1 MQKQIPHLNITQKLL
16 IYLVLTTIIPL
27 LAIGILSYNLSKT
40 IIINEASQF
49 TTELMTEKK
58 IMMELIMK
66 EIESL
71 IANVSGNDDIK
82 NSISIRSTNAYDRLS
97 THAKI
102 GYILSGYI
110 NLKGL
115 TAIDIFSVK
124 GDHYHVGETLNIH
137 DIRQDLVDRL
147 LREAMQSKKTV
158 FWAGVEESVNR
169 SSLNRRVITAVKIF
183 KSMDMTS
190 LQEKAI
196 GLLVV
201 SYNVDVFYDYF
212 NQESHNDQFYSVID
226 GYGRI
231 VFHPDK
237 NRIGQQMETSIL
249 GMLRGEKGQLMI
261 RENGRDMLAIYD
273 RTDRNGWRLIRFIP
287 IKKLKKPI
295 ETIGKNMVWI
305 LMACVIMFTIFYH
318 LLTKWVVTPIK
329 GITKSF
335 KQLREGAIDLSMR
348 LKETSSDEI
357 GQLVR
362 WFNTFLESMTEKK
375 KVEDALLEAKEKA
388 ESANAAKSEFLAT
401 MSHELRTP
409 LNHIIGF
416 TQLIIDRNAGDI
428 TPTQEEYLGD
438 VLSSSRHLL
447 SLINDILDLS
457 KVEAGKME
465 AVMAEVLVPELLA
478 IGMNMIR
485 EKALAHRI
493 KLSIDTEGAPKI
505 IRADERKLK
514 QILYNLLSNA
524 VKFTPDGGTVSLTAR
539 RCGSKV
545 PSEMGCIGEK
555 DLSATVGDYMIIS
568 VADSGIGLKRSDLER
583 IFQPFVQADSTASR
597 KYQGTG
603 LGLSLTRRLVELH
616 HGTIWAESE
625 GEGKGSTFHVI
636 LPLSDVPV

>member
-1 MQKQIPHLNITQKLL
+1 MPKRIPHLNITQKLL

-71 IANVSGNDDIK
+71 IANVSGNDDVK
-82 NSISIRSTNAYDRLS
+82 NSISIRSTNAFDRLS

-115 TAIDIFSVK
+115 TAIDIFSLK
-124 GDHYHVGETLNIH
+124 GDHYHVGETLNVQ

-147 LREAMQSKKTV
+147 LQEALQSKKTV

-169 SSLNRRVITAVKIF
+169 SSLHSRVITAVKVF

-190 LQEKAI
+190 MQEKAI

-201 SYNVDVFYDYF
+201 SYDVDVFYDYF
-212 NQESHNDQFYSVID
+212 NQKSHNDQFYSVVD

-231 VFHPDK
+231 VFHPDRS
-237 NRIGQQMETSIL
+237 RIGRQMDAGIL
-249 GMLRGEKGQLMI
+249 GTLQGEKGRLMVQ
-261 RENGRDMLAIYD
+261 ENGRDMLAIYD
-273 RTDRNGWRLIRFIP
+273 RTDRNGWLLIRFIP
-287 IKKLKKPI
+287 ITELEKPI
-295 ETIGKNMVWI
+295 ETIGQNMVWI
-305 LMACVIMFTIFYH
+305 LMACVVLFAIFYH
-318 LLTKWVVTPIK
+318 LLTKWVVKPIK
-329 GITKSF
+329 GITRSF
-335 KQLREGAIDLSMR
+335 KQIGEGAIDLSMR
-348 LKETSSDEI
+348 LKETSSDEV

-362 WFNTFLESMTEKK
+362 WFNTFLESMAEKK
-375 KVEDALLEAKEKA
+375 KVEGDLLEAKEKA
-388 ESANAAKSEFLAT
+388 ELANAAKSEFLAT

-416 TQLIIDRNAGDI
+416 TQLILDRSAGDL

-465 AVMAEVLVPELLA
+465 AMMAEVSVPELLA
-478 IGMNMIR
+478 TGMNMIR
-485 EKALAHRI
+485 EKALVHRI
-493 KLSIDTEGAPKI
+493 KLNINMEGAPES

-524 VKFTPDGGTVSLTAR
+524 VKFTPDGGAVSLTAR
-539 RCGSKV
+539 RCG
-545 PSEMGCIGEK
+545 PEALSETGCIGGKE
-555 DLSATVGDYMIIS
+555 LSVTSGDYMKIS
-568 VADSGIGLKRSDLER
+568 VTDSGIGLKRSDLER

-625 GEGKGSTFHVI
+625 GEGTGSTFHVL
-636 LPLSDVPV
+636 LPLTDVPD